1 VFHKDEGIL
10 LMHQKVAVSHQHLW
24 K

>member
-1 VFHKDEGIL
+1 
-10 LMHQKVAVSHQHLW
+10 MHQKVAVSHQHLW